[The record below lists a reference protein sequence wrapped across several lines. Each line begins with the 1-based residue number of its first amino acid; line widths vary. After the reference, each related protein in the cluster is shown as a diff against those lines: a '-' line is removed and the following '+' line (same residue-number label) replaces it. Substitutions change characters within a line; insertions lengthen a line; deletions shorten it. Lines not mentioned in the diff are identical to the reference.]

1 VENKPLVSIIMPA
14 YNAEKTIVDSIESVL
29 RQTYINWELIVVNDG
44 SKDST
49 SEVVLAIND
58 ERLRLIEQENGGV
71 ANARN
76 NGINYAKGEYIAFL
90 DSDDLWVEEKLEI
103 QITTLEVGKYKMCF
117 AKTWCFGENLNQ
129 TTDCFVN
136 VALDFEDRDKILIYD
151 FIPILT
157 VLIAKDVLEDVGYFD
172 ETLHGVEDWDLWI
185 RVLQKY
191 DAIYVDEFLAK
202 YRISSTGLSGNFEK
216 HFIEEEKVWMKHI
229 DLYSKEISS
238 YRQWFANK
246 KQTIIA
252 KQNKNIF
259 DFLKNLL
266 KLLRLPNLLFEFLYL
281 KYLK

>member
-1 VENKPLVSIIMPA
+1 MENKPLVSIIMPA
-14 YNAEKTIVDSIESVL
+14 YNAEKTIVESIESIL

-49 SEVVLAIND
+49 TAVFLAIND

-76 NGINYAKGEYIAFL
+76 NGINNAKGEYIAFL
-90 DSDDLWVEEKLEI
+90 DSDDLWVEAKLER
-103 QITTLEVGKYKMCF
+103 QIGSLVGGKYKMCF
-117 AKTWCFGENLNQ
+117 AKTWCFGENSNQ
-129 TTDCFVN
+129 ISDCFVN
-136 VALDFEDRDKILIYD
+136 AALDFEDKDKILIYD

-157 VLIAKDVLEDVGYFD
+157 VLIAKDVLDEVGYFD
-172 ETLHGVEDWDLWI
+172 ETLRGVEDWDLWI
-185 RVLQKY
+185 RFLQKY
-191 DAIYVDEFLAK
+191 EAIYLDEFLAK

-252 KQNKNIF
+252 KQNRNIF
-259 DFLKNLL
+259 DFFKYLL
-266 KLLRLPNLLFEFLYL
+266 KLFRLPKLLFEFLYL
-281 KYLK
+281 KYLE

>member
-1 VENKPLVSIIMPA
+1 MPA
-14 YNAEKTIVDSIESVL
+14 YNAEKTIVESIESVL
-29 RQTYINWELIVVNDG
+29 RQTYINWELIIVNDG

-49 SEVVLAIND
+49 TAVVLAFND

-76 NGINYAKGEYIAFL
+76 NGIYNAKGEYIAFL
-90 DSDDLWVEEKLEI
+90 DSDDLWVEEKLER
-103 QITTLEVGKYKMCF
+103 QIGTLIGGKYKMCY
-117 AKTWCFGENLNQ
+117 AKTWCFGGNLNQ

-136 VALDFEDRDKILIYD
+136 VALDFADRDKILIYD

-157 VLIAKDVLEDVGYFD
+157 VLIANDVLDEVGYFD

-191 DAIYVDEFLAK
+191 EAIYSDEFLAK

-216 HFIEEEKVWMKHI
+216 HFMEEEKVWMKHI

-238 YRQWFANK
+238 YRQWFAHK

-252 KQNKNIF
+252 IQNKNIF
-259 DFLKNLL
+259 NFFKYFLRLF
-266 KLLRLPNLLFEFLYL
+266 RLPNLLFEFVYL
-281 KYLK
+281 KYLKLK

>member
-1 VENKPLVSIIMPA
+1 VENKPFVSIIMPA
-14 YNAEKTIVDSIESVL
+14 YNAEKTIVESIESVL

-49 SEVVLAIND
+49 SAVVLAIND
-58 ERLRLIEQENGGV
+58 ERVRLIEQENGGV

-76 NGINYAKGEYIAFL
+76 NGLNNAKGEYIAFL
-90 DSDDLWVEEKLEI
+90 DSDDLWVEEKLER
-103 QITTLEVGKYKMCF
+103 QVTTLVGGNNKMCF

-157 VLIAKDVLEDVGYFD
+157 VLIAKDVLDDVGNFD

-191 DAIYVDEFLAK
+191 EAIYVDEFLAK

-266 KLLRLPNLLFEFLYL
+266 KLFRLPNLLFEFFYI
-281 KYLK
+281 KYLR

>member
-1 VENKPLVSIIMPA
+1 VKKKPLVSIIMPA
-14 YNAEKTIVDSIESVL
+14 YNAEKTILESIESVL

-49 SEVVLAIND
+49 SVVVLATND
-58 ERLRLIEQENGGV
+58 ERIRLIEQENGCV

-76 NGINYAKGEYIAFL
+76 NGINNAKGEYIAFL
-90 DSDDLWVEEKLEI
+90 DSDDLWVEEKLER
-103 QITTLEVGKYKMCF
+103 QIGRLVGGKYKMCY
-117 AKTWCFGENLNQ
+117 AKTWCFGENSNQ
-129 TTDCFVN
+129 TSDCFVN
-136 VALDFEDRDKILIYD
+136 VAFDFEDKDKILIYD

-157 VLIAKDVLEDVGYFD
+157 VLIAKDVLDEVGYFD
-172 ETLHGVEDWDLWI
+172 ETLRGVEDWDLWI
-185 RVLQKY
+185 RVLQKC
-191 DAIYVDEFLAK
+191 DAIYLDEFLAK

-252 KQNKNIF
+252 KQNRNIF
-259 DFLKNLL
+259 NFFKYFLKLF
-266 KLLRLPNLLFEFLYL
+266 RLPNLLFEFLYL

>member
-14 YNAEKTIVDSIESVL
+14 YNAEKTIAESIESVL

-49 SEVVLAIND
+49 TAVVLATND

-76 NGINYAKGEYIAFL
+76 NGLNNAKGEYIAFL
-90 DSDDLWVEEKLEI
+90 DSDDLWVEEKLER
-103 QITTLEVGKYKMCF
+103 QIRTLVGGKYKMCF

-129 TTDCFVN
+129 KSDCFVN
-136 VALDFEDRDKILIYD
+136 VALDFEDKDKILIYD

-157 VLIAKDVLEDVGYFD
+157 VLIAKDSLDEVGYFD
-172 ETLHGVEDWDLWI
+172 ETLRGVEDWDLWI
-185 RVLQKY
+185 RFLQKY
-191 DAIYVDEFLAK
+191 EANYMDEFLAK

-229 DLYSKEISS
+229 DLYSKEISF

-252 KQNKNIF
+252 KQNRNILDF
-259 DFLKNLL
+259 FIYFLKLF
-266 KLLRLPNLLFEFLYL
+266 RLPNLLFKFLYL
-281 KYLK
+281 KYVK